1 MEWILAILGAAI
13 FVFVAGWVLER
24 IIDSAENVNRG

>member
-13 FVFVAGWVLER
+13 FVFVAGWALER